1 MKAGFSMAIAA
12 CMLFAAS
19 AACAQTQNGG
29 VNGEAGDRS
38 GQEKVFD
45 GAHMKMDEVSYDFGN
60 VYRHGD
66 DLVKVFEFENDGSAP
81 LVVLSVTTSCSCLKA
96 DFSRKPVSPG
106 GRGSIRITYEARK
119 METGPFHR
127 VIRIS
132 SNSEDGV
139 NLITVQGNS
148 VDEAGPAG
156 GR

>member
-1 MKAGFSMAIAA
+1 MMKAGFSMAVAA
-12 CMLFAAS
+12 YMLFVAPAAS
-19 AACAQTQNGG
+19 AQTQSGG
-29 VNGEAGDRS
+29 VNGDAVASAEQKERF
-38 GQEKVFD
+38 E
-45 GAHMKMDEVSYDFGN
+45 GAHMKMEEVSYDFGN
-60 VYRHGD
+60 VNRHGD
-66 DLVKVFEFENDGSAP
+66 DLVKVFEFENDGSTP

-119 METGPFHR
+119 MEAGPFHR

-148 VDEAGPAG
+148 VDIKKSE
-156 GR
+156 